1 MKRFTFYRNSI
12 IAETYEFEA
21 ENEDQ
26 ARIMLMNGEV
36 EVMSEE
42 FVDWAMKDFELE
54 EVVELDPL
62 YRMVKDYNSVD
73 TLVE

>member
-26 ARIMLMNGEV
+26 ARAMLMNGEV

-62 YRMVKDYNSVD
+62 YRMVKDYNLVD

>member
-26 ARIMLMNGEV
+26 ARAMLMNGEV

-73 TLVE
+73 SLVE